1 MKNRQAVY
9 QIISVFVSAL
19 IILAGY
25 LLVVG
30 GGTIFKG
37 SMEGETIKCKVL
49 RVTEVEKGNVSGE
62 NEFLTVHFKAQALNT
77 SLRGKT
83 LEVIQEIDKSYA
95 FSPRQVEQGDKI
107 LVEGFTQNGTLNYY
121 FGDFVRITPL
131 L

>member
-49 RVTEVEKGNVSGE
+49 RVTEVEKGNVSGKMH
-62 NEFLTVHFKAQALNT
+62 NIFQNT
-77 SLRGKT
+77 TFCVLMM
-83 LEVIQEIDKSYA
+83 
-95 FSPRQVEQGDKI
+95 
-107 LVEGFTQNGTLNYY
+107 
-121 FGDFVRITPL
+121 
-131 L
+131 